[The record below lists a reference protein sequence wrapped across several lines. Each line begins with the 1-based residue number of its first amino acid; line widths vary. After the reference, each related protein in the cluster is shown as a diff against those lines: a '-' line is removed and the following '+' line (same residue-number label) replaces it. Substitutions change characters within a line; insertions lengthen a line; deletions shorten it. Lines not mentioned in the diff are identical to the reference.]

1 MITQASKLSHAH
13 HSFGKHKLKIG
24 NHKVSQARN
33 FLRGDG
39 VFEKETAYFGI
50 AIYVGG
56 LTDLVNRGRQF
67 KKVLLLKMFF
77 NRSWLKS
84 N

>member
-1 MITQASKLSHAH
+1 MLVRVV
-13 HSFGKHKLKIG
+13 
-24 NHKVSQARN
+24 KV
-33 FLRGDG
+33 
-39 VFEKETAYFGI
+39 VE
-50 AIYVGG
+50 
-56 LTDLVNRGRQF
+56 LVKVDRMVWVVKVVWLVMLVIRGRQF